1 MTLRPTSRTTTLMGL
16 LAAATL
22 LLFIVDMA
30 SGSVAL
36 KLADVARAIV
46 GADCPEQVRSIVV
59 ELRLPKAI
67 MAMAAG
73 SALAVSGLQ
82 MQTVFRNPL
91 AGPYVLGISSGASLL
106 VALLML
112 GGSALGFSL
121 TSNLGWLG
129 IAGAAWTGS
138 AAVLLMMLAF
148 SRKFN
153 DIMVVLVL
161 GILISS
167 GVGAIVQI
175 LQYVSADDA
184 LKNFVIWTMGS
195 LGNVTL
201 EQLPIVLGAVAVGF
215 ILAVAAIKPLN
226 LMALGDD
233 YATTM
238 GLDLKRSRTLVFAS
252 TTLLAGTITAFCG
265 PIGFIG
271 LALPHVGRML
281 ASTADNRILLP
292 ATTLIGASTML
303 ACDAV
308 AKTFTLPINSVTA
321 IVGIPLI
328 IWIIIRNR

>member
-36 KLADVARAIV
+36 KFTDVARAIV

-91 AGPYVLGISSGASLL
+91 AGPYVLGISSGASLM

-161 GILISS
+161 GIMISS

-238 GLDLKRSRTLVFAS
+238 GLDLRRSRMLVFAS

-281 ASTADNRILLP
+281 TLTADNRILLP

-308 AKTFTLPINSVTA
+308 AKTFTLPVNSVTA